1 MGNEKK
7 KENDIHSS
15 PLIYLLHQCVQIGLR
30 IGNELGPRLRHM
42 CRESRRVCHPQR
54 HLIEEQLNTH
64 RRLFLPRAI
73 GLERLVV
80 IAAQHVL
87 LCEM

>member
-30 IGNELGPRLRHM
+30 IGNELSSATCVGRA
-42 CRESRRVCHPQR
+42 ESRRVCQPQQ
-54 HLIEEQLNTH
+54 HLIGEQLNTYTS
-64 RRLFLPRAI
+64 LFLLLSI
-73 GLERLVV
+73 SLERLAV
-80 IAAQHVL
+80 ITAQHVL